1 MTLFYFLNIYFQL
14 RTFLTVSNRTQTSCQ
29 FCFILCRKMAAP
41 IEAAWLIRL
50 LTFQGI
56 HLHLW
61 KGSVSQFSTSG
72 GAHNFQL
79 IYIKNYRMNSGV
91 CA

>member
-14 RTFLTVSNRTQTSCQ
+14 RTFLIVSNQTQISCQ
-29 FCFILCRKMAAP
+29 FCVMLHRKMAAP

-50 LTFQGI
+50 ITFQGI
-56 HLHLW
+56 NLLLCLW

-79 IYIKNYRMNSGV
+79 IYILKITG
-91 CA
+91 